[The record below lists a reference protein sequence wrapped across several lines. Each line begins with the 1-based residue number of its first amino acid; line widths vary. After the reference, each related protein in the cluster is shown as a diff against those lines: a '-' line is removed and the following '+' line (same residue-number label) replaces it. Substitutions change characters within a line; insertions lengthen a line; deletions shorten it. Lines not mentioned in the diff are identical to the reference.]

1 MDFDLKK
8 HSVDLGIKLGTVL
21 FIITA
26 FLYLTNIEFF
36 YNGLKAVLFFPIILG
51 FGIYSA
57 YSSKKNLNQIIT
69 FKEAFTAYF
78 ACIAIG
84 YLITSVGDIV
94 IFKFIN
100 PEAAN
105 LINEESMIK
114 TKQVFEMMQVNS
126 NEIDIALENL
136 RNNPVY
142 SYSNIISNYF
152 MVILIN
158 AIFGMIP
165 ALIFKKS

>member
-8 HSVDLGIKLGTVL
+8 HSIDLGIKLGTVL

-26 FLYLTNIEFF
+26 FLYLINIEYF
-36 YNGLKAVLFFPIILG
+36 YNGLKAVLFFPVILG

-78 ACIAIG
+78 VCIVIG

-105 LINEESMIK
+105 LINEESMIL
-114 TKQVFEMMQVNS
+114 TKQGLEMMKVNS
-126 NEIDIALENL
+126 NEIDIALENM

-152 MVILIN
+152 IIILIN

>member
-1 MDFDLKK
+1 MEFDLKK
-8 HSVDLGIKLGTVL
+8 HSIDLGIKLGTVL

-26 FLYLTNIEFF
+26 FLYLINIEYF

-57 YSSKKNLNQIIT
+57 YSSKKNLHQIIT

-152 MVILIN
+152 IIILIN

>member
-1 MDFDLKK
+1 MEFDLKK
-8 HSVDLGIKLGTVL
+8 HSFDLGIKLGTVL

-36 YNGLKAVLFFPIILG
+36 YNGLKAALFFPIILG

-114 TKQVFEMMQVNS
+114 TKQVFEKAQVNS
-126 NEIDIALENL
+126 NEIDIVLENM

-142 SYSNIISNYF
+142 SYINIISNYF
-152 MVILIN
+152 IIILIN

-165 ALIFKKS
+165 ALIFKRS

>member
-1 MDFDLKK
+1 MEFDLKK

-21 FIITA
+21 FIITT

-36 YNGLKAVLFFPIILG
+36 YNGLKAVLFFPVILG

-78 ACIAIG
+78 VCIVIG

-105 LINEESMIK
+105 LINEESMIL
-114 TKQVFEMMQVNS
+114 TKQGLETMQVNS
-126 NEIDIALENL
+126 NKIDIALENM

-142 SYSNIISNYF
+142 SYSNIILNYF
-152 MVILIN
+152 IIILIN